1 MKRGAEP
8 FLFALAVTYVVVL
21 LAGLLAFVVAAMG
34 GR

>member
-1 MKRGAEP
+1 VRRVEP
-8 FLFALAVTYVVVL
+8 FLLTLALVYVVVL

>member
-1 MKRGAEP
+1 VRRVEP
-8 FLFALAVTYVVVL
+8 FLLTLAVVYVVVL

>member
-1 MKRGAEP
+1 VKRAEP
-8 FLFALAVTYVVVL
+8 FLLTLTLVYVVVL

>member
-1 MKRGAEP
+1 VRRGVEP
-8 FLFALAVTYVVVL
+8 FLVTLTVVYVVVL